1 MPLRRKRI
9 NADLHVSLTKEDRLK
24 IEKLAVENDLTIA
37 AEARYLI
44 KKALKLEA
52 SEAVAAT

>member
-24 IEKLAVENDLTIA
+24 IERLAVENDLTIA